1 MSRNFD
7 EGCLII
13 WIAFN
18 YSKTSIFKI
27 CIRMNAEKYIDL
39 LLTYWEDYLIPFI
52 EENHEENVILQQNA
66 AIHK

>member
-1 MSRNFD
+1 
-7 EGCLII
+7 
-13 WIAFN
+13 
-18 YSKTSIFKI
+18 
-27 CIRMNAEKYIDL
+27 MNAEKYIDL

>member
-7 EGCLII
+7 EGYLMI

-18 YSKTSIFKI
+18 YSKMSICKI

-39 LLTYWEDYLIPFI
+39 LEDCLILLI
-52 EENHEENVILQQNA
+52 EQNHEENVILQ
-66 AIHK
+66 